1 MIWQKCRKELQM
13 IIDELKNRKILS
25 APAAVRYGFISLKQN
40 IVSVMIIL
48 LIIYFPINVL
58 RAYIAFSFAGI
69 ESRTDLANILSNT
82 ELVQDFIMSPEY
94 MKMLIYNMSD
104 MLVQLALVPFGSM
117 AVIYVAK
124 EAFEGRSAGYKEAL
138 SAAFSNGGRF
148 FASMI
153 VYVLCTGLLLILG
166 IVPGIIL
173 GIIWYFYLFAVVLD
187 DCPGISSLGRSRKLV
202 KGRWFKTLL
211 YIIVF
216 LCMDYV
222 AGYIISSLF
231 MLASGTY
238 FAVVMTGLL
247 SSLFGMLITAAET
260 AVYIFYKNNMAV
272 K

>member
-1 MIWQKCRKELQM
+1 M
-13 IIDELKNRKILS
+13 IIDELKNREVLS

-40 IVSVMIIL
+40 IVSVLIIL

-58 RAYIAFSFAGI
+58 RAYIAFGLVGI
-69 ESRTDLANILSNT
+69 ESRIDITNILSDT
-82 ELVQDFIMSPEY
+82 ELMQNFIMSPEY
-94 MKMLIYNMSD
+94 IKILIYNMSD
-104 MLVQLALVPFGSM
+104 MLVQFALVPFGSM

-124 EAFEGRSAGYKEAL
+124 EAFEGRSTGYKEAL
-138 SAAFSNGGRF
+138 AAAFSNGGRF
-148 FASMI
+148 FVSMA

-166 IVPGIIL
+166 IIPGVIL
-173 GIIWYFYLFAVVLD
+173 GVIWYFYLFAVVLD
-187 DCPGISSLGRSRKLV
+187 DCPGISSLGRSRELV

-231 MLASGTY
+231 MFASGTY
-238 FAVVMTGLL
+238 FAVIMSGLL
-247 SSLFGMLITAAET
+247 SSLFGMVIAAAET